1 MRDVSF
7 LLACM
12 LLFSTVSSSR
22 ADDYHRNAWGVV
34 VGATTYGLTEGQQF
48 ELSQTNTSF
57 DVGAFYT
64 RFFTRSFS
72 GRFELYGDDRQINTF
87 APVNPNT
94 VFEATGFFSVD
105 ERVVETATVF
115 SLDRRVDMGGHEARL
130 SFGAGPTMSYVY
142 DQTLGKPDPP
152 FAFYSGDPR
161 AGTYGKFGFMFDAGL
176 GLAVDSDMGVFAR
189 FRYQQ
194 DVSTF
199 AESDDAD
206 IVRQLYA
213 FGFQAGMEFG
223 F

>member
-1 MRDVSF
+1 MRHVPAF
-7 LLACM
+7 LVCI
-12 LLFSTVSSSR
+12 LLFTPASSAR

-34 VGATTYGLTEGQQF
+34 VGATTYGLTEGYQF
-48 ELSQTNTSF
+48 ELSQTNTSL

-72 GRFELYGDDRQINTF
+72 GRFELYGNDRQINTF

-105 ERVVETATVF
+105 ERVVETAMVF
-115 SLDRRVDMGGHEARL
+115 SLDQRVDLGGHEARL
-130 SFGAGPTMSYVY
+130 SFGAGPTMSYVF
-142 DQTLGKPDPP
+142 DQTLGKPAPN
-152 FAFYSGDPR
+152 FVFYSGDPR
-161 AGTYGKFGFMFDAGL
+161 EGSYGRFGIMFDAGFDI
-176 GLAVDSDMGVFAR
+176 AVKPDTGVFAR

-199 AESDDAD
+199 AASDDAD
-206 IVRQLYA
+206 IVRELYA